1 MQNLTEQIIMYESGD
16 LTESQTH
23 QLFQHLIDSGLV
35 YMLQGHYGRTAEA
48 LIADGFCQR
57 WPAPAGSPPMLVPT
71 GWLPP
76 GGVLGTFTT
85 RSQFFQI
92 LRFGGK
98 IV

>member
-23 QLFQHLIDSGLV
+23 QLFQRLIDSGLI

-57 WPAPAGSPPMLVPT
+57 
-71 GWLPP
+71 
-76 GGVLGTFTT
+76 
-85 RSQFFQI
+85 
-92 LRFGGK
+92 
-98 IV
+98 